1 MSTTSTTEMTIRL
14 FATLKDKA
22 GKSRISIPF
31 AEAMEVQA
39 MLDTIAMH
47 HPQLAETLPISLV
60 AVNRDFAERNKLVS
74 PGDEVALFPPVSGG

>member
-1 MSTTSTTEMTIRL
+1 MSTTTTTEMTIRL

-31 AEAMEVQA
+31 AEAMQVTT
-39 MLDTIAMH
+39 MLDTIAAH
-47 HPQLAETLPISLV
+47 HPKLADTLPISLV
-60 AVNRDFAERNKLVS
+60 AVNRDFAERDQLVS